1 MPNLIVAQAEITPD
15 LPIAIAPKFLEMFW
29 DRNQGKLFLNATSA
43 RHVSAHLLTIV
54 ADEKLAEQVAT
65 ILHMEDK
72 GLSNDRRWWRFDTV
86 LKLYVP
92 NATTIPRW
100 KHTQEAGGTPTR
112 CLGHQTH
119 PCGFQSPGEQVH
131 FFRKASDVSSL
142 EEVIRDTAIFIRHR
156 DSPEEPWFAL

>member
-1 MPNLIVAQAEITPD
+1 VPNLIVAQAEITPD

-100 KHTQEAGGTPTR
+100 STIPITSNNA
-112 CLGHQTH
+112 L
-119 PCGFQSPGEQVH
+119 
-131 FFRKASDVSSL
+131 
-142 EEVIRDTAIFIRHR
+142 FIY
-156 DSPEEPWFAL
+156 D